1 MPRHIGGVRRNEHED
16 TACCLLW
23 RAVALQR
30 YHRDRHVA
38 HAVRNS
44 EYNFLAVNF
53 DSGIALGLSE
63 ARVDEAK
70 RNRVAAHAEG
80 APLLGDSLGHAQDR
94 RLGSGIVE
102 LPRVAVQA
110 GSGRD
115 VDDNLIRLAAG
126 TEMRSKCAD
135 EAKWSGG
142 VAIEPDRQL

>member
-38 HAVRNS
+38 HAVRDS

-70 RNRVAAHAEG
+70 RNRVAADAEG
-80 APLLGDSLGHAQDR
+80 APLLGDGLGHAQDR

-126 TEMRSKCAD
+126 TEMRSKSAD